1 VVPSLRVAAL
11 PALALNLLVATATI
25 DCAAASP
32 PEGAPRAVVAA
43 TTHSLGRIPRGTVLS
58 ERFVIDNAGSTPL
71 VIEGMEFS
79 SPGLRAR
86 VTQNIAPG
94 KSAELFVDWDT
105 ANYTRDAEVQVAL
118 QLNDPA
124 TPQLV
129 LTLSGFVVSPI
140 ELDPV
145 PAFYLSQFAGEA
157 SSQVITLRNNTD
169 RVLAVTGTAQEGES
183 FTLAVAPVTPGKT
196 FRLTATAASGLPPG
210 EYQESAWVLTD
221 DPERPRIRLD
231 VNVLVKPEVYA
242 SVEAIE
248 MGQLRLATIKAN
260 PSLLEL
266 LQQTVILESRSAD
279 LQVTRVESDLPFMVV
294 RHEPG
299 HAAKRIRLDVGLDPE
314 RLQAGEYA
322 GNVRVYTGLPAY
334 PVVTLPVTMSV
345 AN

>member
-1 VVPSLRVAAL
+1 M
-11 PALALNLLVATATI
+11 
-25 DCAAASP
+25 
-32 PEGAPRAVVAA
+32 
-43 TTHSLGRIPRGTVLS
+43 
-58 ERFVIDNAGSTPL
+58 IDNAGSTAL

-183 FTLAVAPVTPGKT
+183 FTLAVVPLTTGKT
-196 FRLTATAASGLPPG
+196 F
-210 EYQESAWVLTD
+210 V
-221 DPERPRIRLD
+221 
-231 VNVLVKPEVYA
+231 
-242 SVEAIE
+242 
-248 MGQLRLATIKAN
+248 
-260 PSLLEL
+260 
-266 LQQTVILESRSAD
+266 
-279 LQVTRVESDLPFMVV
+279 
-294 RHEPG
+294 
-299 HAAKRIRLDVGLDPE
+299 
-314 RLQAGEYA
+314 
-322 GNVRVYTGLPAY
+322 
-334 PVVTLPVTMSV
+334 
-345 AN
+345 